1 MLTNKTAFITGATKG
16 IGLEIAN
23 TFAHNNANLILSANN
38 QKDLQIIQRKLQQQ
52 YNIDVYI
59 IAFDIANYNEIK
71 NGLKQVLQYTKSIDI
86 LVNNAG
92 ILKAAKVGMI
102 DRQSIED
109 TYKTNVY
116 SIYEISQY
124 IARVMK
130 RKKQGSIINISS
142 IMGVFGAAEQSIYA
156 GSKAAVIGI
165 TKSMSKELA
174 QDNIRV
180 NTLAPGFIKT
190 KMTNTINPQL
200 YKEYINKISM
210 KKVGTPKDVANCA
223 LFLASDLSSYVT
235 GQILGVDG
243 GMII

>member
-1 MLTNKTAFITGATKG
+1 
-16 IGLEIAN
+16 
-23 TFAHNNANLILSANN
+23 
-38 QKDLQIIQRKLQQQ
+38 
-52 YNIDVYI
+52 
-59 IAFDIANYNEIK
+59 
-71 NGLKQVLQYTKSIDI
+71 
-86 LVNNAG
+86 
-92 ILKAAKVGMI
+92 
-102 DRQSIED
+102 
-109 TYKTNVY
+109 
-116 SIYEISQY
+116 
-124 IARVMK
+124 MK

-142 IMGVFGAAEQSIYA
+142 IMGVFGAPEQSIYA

-190 KMTNTINPQL
+190 KMTDTINPQL